1 MSQFNVTFE
10 NTEEFDLTFNSDS
23 KFNVEMTTVIE
34 VFPDAYEGQYQITP
48 NAETQVLDT
57 RRLVM
62 IDNVTI
68 NPIPSN
74 YGKITWNGS
83 FLTIS

>member
-48 NAETQVLDT
+48 NAETQVLYT
-57 RRLVM
+57 KRLAM

-74 YGKITWNGS
+74 YGEIIWDGS
-83 FLTIS
+83 TLTVR